1 MHTYLTHAH
10 IVTPDHV
17 LEDAALLIED
27 GRIAAICPEACPKTD
42 AGGAREID
50 LEGRL
55 LLPGLIDLHCDAL
68 EKEIEP
74 RPGVHFPLDFAVQN
88 ADRRNAMAG
97 ITTVFHAL
105 SFANAELGVRNNAFA
120 AEIACKVH
128 ALRDELLVDNRVHCR
143 YEVTDPDAPAL
154 LINLLEQDAIHLLSF
169 MDHTPGQ
176 GQFKSE
182 DAYRDYLARTYK
194 KSDAEIEQLLL
205 DKRAAGVGAE
215 KRMSLLAGRA
225 HARGVQVASHDDDTP
240 EKAALVH
247 GLGATLSE
255 FPINLETARA
265 ARALG
270 MATIFGAPNILRGK
284 SQSGS
289 MRALDAVLEGVA
301 DCLCADY
308 APAAMLPSLFKLP
321 DQAGLSIAQAV
332 RLASLNPA
340 RAAGLHD
347 RGAIAPGLRADLIAV
362 RLHEGLPRVE
372 GVWLEG
378 QGRLM
383 SAGLA
388 QA

>member
-1 MHTYLTHAH
+1 MHLYLTHAR
-10 IVTPDHV
+10 IVSPDHV
-17 LEDAALLIED
+17 LEDAALLIES
-27 GRIAAICPEACPKTD
+27 GRIQAIAPESRPEH
-42 AGGAREID
+42 AREIN
-50 LEGRL
+50 LQGCL

-74 RPGVHFPLDFAVQN
+74 RPGVYFPVDFAVQN

-105 SFANAELGVRNNAFA
+105 SFASAELGVRNNAFA
-120 AEIACKVH
+120 AEIARKVH

-143 YEVTDPDAPAL
+143 YEVTDPDAPSL
-154 LINLLEQDAIHLLSF
+154 LIKLMEQDAIHLLSF

-194 KSDAEIEQLLL
+194 KSDAEIEKLLL
-205 DKRAAGVGAE
+205 DKRAAGGAE
-215 KRMSLLAGRA
+215 KRMSLLAGHA
-225 HARGVQVASHDDDTP
+225 HARRVQVASHDDDTP

-247 GLGATLSE
+247 SLGATLSE

-265 ARALG
+265 ARELG

-289 MRALDAVLEGVA
+289 MRALDAVIEGVA
-301 DCLCADY
+301 DCLCADF
-308 APAAMLPSLFKLP
+308 APSAMLPALFKLP
-321 DQAGLSIAQAV
+321 DLAGLSIAQAV
-332 RLASLNPA
+332 RLGSLNPA
-340 RAAGLHD
+340 RAVSLND

-378 QGRLM
+378 EGRLL